1 MIPINIFTTVLM
13 AGFLHGIILVIALQ
27 RVKKANKRANKFL
40 SLMIGLISLA
50 LICRLSYE
58 PQILQISMKLGML
71 PDFILFLFGP
81 LLLLYIKNLLAK
93 SGELTKINWWHFTPA
108 AIHFL
113 YMLGILLMDRERH
126 LEMILSGQ
134 FYLPIH
140 IVLIL
145 SLTHNVIYWFA
156 CLKVLN
162 AYQKESKNDVSYE
175 PQLKY
180 LYTLLSLTGLCLVV
194 WLISESLTIGG
205 FGRPDFK
212 TYGYVWI
219 SLTFIIY
226 ALGFFAM
233 NQPELF
239 KVSLSTEKYQN
250 SRLSESKIK
259 DEANRLNDIML
270 AEQLYKNPKLSRQ
283 DLEQETNM
291 NAADLSRVINQG
303 FGKNFFDFVN
313 SYRIEEF
320 TRLVHS
326 GEYQNYTLLA
336 IANEAGFNSKTTFNT
351 AFKKLTGKTPKSFL
365 EETTTK
371 AVAN

>member
-1 MIPINIFTTVLM
+1 M
-13 AGFLHGIILVIALQ
+13 AGFLHGVILIIALQ

-58 PQILQISMKLGML
+58 PEILQISMKFGML

-93 SGELTKINWWHFTPA
+93 DHEHTRINWWHFSPA
-108 AIHFL
+108 MIHL
-113 YMLGILLMDRERH
+113 IYMTAILLMDRERH
-126 LEMILSGQ
+126 LELVLAGKFNM
-134 FYLPIH
+134 PIH

-145 SLTHNVIYWFA
+145 SLTHNIIYWFA
-156 CLKVLN
+156 SLRLLN
-162 AYQKESKNDVSYE
+162 AYQRESKNDISFT

-180 LYTLLSLTGLCLVV
+180 LYTLLSLTGVCLVV
-194 WLISESLTIGG
+194 WLISESLTVGG
-205 FGRPDFK
+205 FGRPDFE
-212 TYGYVWI
+212 TYGYAWI

-239 KVSLSTEKYQN
+239 KVNFSLEKYQH
-250 SRLSESKIK
+250 SRLTSAKIEK
-259 DEANRLNDIML
+259 EVNRLTQIML
-270 AEQLYKNPKLSRQ
+270 DEQLYKNPRLSRS
-283 DLEQETNM
+283 DIEQKLNM
-291 NAADLSRVINQG
+291 NAVDLSRVINQG

-320 TRLVHS
+320 IRLVRS
-326 GEYQNYTLLA
+326 GAYQNYTLLA

-351 AFKKLTGKTPKSFL
+351 AFKKLTGKTPKSFFEDDL
-365 EETTTK
+365 AKE
-371 AVAN
+371 AVPSDTFQ